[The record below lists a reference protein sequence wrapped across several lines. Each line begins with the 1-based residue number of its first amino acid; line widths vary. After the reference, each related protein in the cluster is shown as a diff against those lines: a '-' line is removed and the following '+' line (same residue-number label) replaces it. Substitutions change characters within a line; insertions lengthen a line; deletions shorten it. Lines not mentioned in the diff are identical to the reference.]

1 MFTGLIEA
9 TGHLRRVD
17 RKGPGAQLVIAAPS
31 DMVAELVL
39 GESVACDGAC
49 LTVTHAQGDL
59 FTVDASAETLQ
70 RTTLGSRSIGDRLH
84 LERAM
89 RLGDRFGGHI
99 VAGHV
104 DATGTI
110 AYRRPLGRSISMGFD
125 APDSVQRYLV
135 DKGSITIDGVSL
147 TVNTV
152 SARGFDVVL
161 IPHTQGVVHLADK
174 PVGAAV
180 NLEADIIGKYVER
193 LLGGRSGGVDMGTL
207 AKAGFL
213 DKGYR

>member
-9 TGHLRRVD
+9 TGQLRRVE
-17 RKGPGAQLVIAAPS
+17 RKGPGAQLVIAAPA

-59 FTVDASAETLQ
+59 FTVDASAETLN
-70 RTTLGSRSIGDRLH
+70 RTTLGGLAIGGRLH

-110 AYRRPLGRSISMGFD
+110 AHRRPLGRSISMGIN
-125 APDSVQRYLV
+125 APDSVHRYLV
-135 DKGSITIDGVSL
+135 DKGSIAIDGVSL

-152 SARGFDVVL
+152 TARGFDVVL

-193 LLGGRSGGVDMGTL
+193 LLGGRSGGVDMSTL

-213 DKGYR
+213 DKSYR